1 MRIRN
6 ARTQRRSILAQLP
19 IMSNKLF
26 FSQRIKAGREKKLE
40 NKKKDDK

>member
-1 MRIRN
+1 
-6 ARTQRRSILAQLP
+6 
-19 IMSNKLF
+19 MSNKLF